1 MFHACDSLLQ
11 EMFRVLDGNL
21 LVDNILA
28 QHNGTYSSTNK
39 LKCTI
44 LAPRNFFSN
53 GAHFIRE
60 LAKQLA
66 KFKQVQVSV
75 LVPEGTCYNE
85 YEERKAKEIGVTIVK
100 AKKQPGFFDSIE
112 WLNYPPADLKT
123 DIVIGVGEQ
132 LGKVA
137 QNWKM
142 RYQCKSIQFGGGIDW
157 VLAYSETI
165 LDCLRLDSTDRRIKL
180 FRELSLSADIPVAVG
195 PKTAD
200 KLSASLRSKGK
211 QVFSFTPGIISE
223 LSGLTYTTKDG
234 TNFRV
239 LFVGGSNPDNFQE
252 DGLELAAKTM
262 AELNDKSYHLI
273 CVGAGKETQQQFA
286 NFFHQSGVPRRQF
299 EIRNL
304 PQTDEEWKDLFG
316 EVDLAIMPSGDEE
329 FGWDALLALSAGLP
343 VLVHEESGFG
353 KALKDVEFGQAAIV
367 DSDDPKEWASSI
379 KKIRKTDRKTRL
391 EQAVSLRSNYDKK
404 YSWAKQCG
412 ALIAMMCMMASGME
426 FYFIFYFAFKVLILN
441 ISN

>member
-1 MFHACDSLLQ
+1 MFYACDTLLQ
-11 EMFRVLDGNL
+11 NAFRKADGNL
-21 LVDNILA
+21 LVENILA

-39 LKCTI
+39 LRVTI
-44 LAPRNFFSN
+44 LASKFQFIDR
-53 GAHFIRE
+53 ACFIRG
-60 LAKQLA
+60 LAKELA

-75 LVPEGTCYNE
+75 LVPEDARYNE
-85 YEERKAKEIGVTIVK
+85 SEERKAKEIGVTIVK

-142 RYQCKSIQFGGGIDW
+142 QYRCKSIQFAGGIDFER
-157 VLAYSETI
+157 VYFDTANDYLG
-165 LDCLRLDSTDRRIKL
+165 LVTDEHIKL
-180 FRELSLSADIPVAVG
+180 FRGLSLSADISVAVG

-200 KLSASLRSKGK
+200 KLTASLRSKGK
-211 QVFSFTPGIISE
+211 QVLSFTPGIIRE
-223 LSGLTYTTKDG
+223 LSSLTHATKDG
-234 TNFRV
+234 ANFRV

-273 CVGAGKETQQQFA
+273 CVGAGKEAQQQFA
-286 NFFHQSGVPRRQF
+286 NFFHQSGVPKRQF

-304 PQTDEEWKDLFG
+304 PQTDEEWNDLFG

-412 ALIAMMCMMASGME
+412 ALVAMMCMMASGME

>member
-1 MFHACDSLLQ
+1 MFYACDSLLQ
-11 EMFRVLDGNL
+11 NAFRKVDGNL
-21 LVDNILA
+21 LVESILA

-39 LKCTI
+39 LRVTI
-44 LAPRNFFSN
+44 LAPVWRVLNGGFFISV
-53 GAHFIRE
+53 
-60 LAKQLA
+60 LAKELA
-66 KFKQVQVSV
+66 KFKEVQVSV
-75 LVPEGTCYNE
+75 LVPEHTFYNE
-85 YEERKAKEIGVTIVK
+85 NEERKAKEIGVTIVK
-100 AKKQPGFFDSIE
+100 AKEQLGFSYPIE
-112 WLNYPPADLKT
+112 WLNYPPTDLKT

-142 RYQCKSIQFGGGIDW
+142 RYQCKSIQFAGGIDFDR
-157 VLAYSETI
+157 VYFDTVKDYLE
-165 LDCLRLDSTDRRIKL
+165 LSTDGHIKR
-180 FRELSLSADIPVAVG
+180 FRGLSLSADIPVAVG

-200 KLSASLRSKGK
+200 KLTASLRSKGK
-211 QVFSFTPGIISE
+211 QVLNFTPGIIRE
-223 LSGLTYTTKDG
+223 LSSLTHATKDG

-286 NFFHQSGVPRRQF
+286 NFFHQSGVPKRQF
-299 EIRNL
+299 EIRNR
-304 PQTDEEWKDLFG
+304 PQTDEEWNDLFG

-329 FGWDALLALSAGLP
+329 FGWEALLALSAGLP

-412 ALIAMMCMMASGME
+412 ALVAMMCMMASGME
-426 FYFIFYFAFKVLILN
+426 VYFIFYFAFKVLILN

>member
-1 MFHACDSLLQ
+1 MFYACDSLLQ
-11 EMFRVLDGNL
+11 NAFRKVDGNL
-21 LVDNILA
+21 LVENILA

-39 LKCTI
+39 LRVTI
-44 LAPRNFFSN
+44 LAPKFQFTD
-53 GAHFIRE
+53 GAYFIRE

-75 LVPEGTCYNE
+75 LVPEDTYYSE

-142 RYQCKSIQFGGGIDW
+142 RYQCKSIQFAGGIDW
-157 VLAYSETI
+157 LVACSKALH
-165 LDCLRLDSTDRRIKL
+165 DCLRLDSTDRRIKR

-252 DGLELAAKTM
+252 DGLELAAKTV

-286 NFFHQSGVPRRQF
+286 NFFHQSGVPKRQF

-412 ALIAMMCMMASGME
+412 ALVAMMCMMASGME

>member
-1 MFHACDSLLQ
+1 MFYACDTLLQ
-11 EMFRVLDGNL
+11 NAFRKVDGNL
-21 LVDNILA
+21 LVENILA
-28 QHNGTYSSTNK
+28 QHSGTYSSTNK
-39 LKCTI
+39 LRVTI
-44 LAPRNFFSN
+44 LASKFLFID
-53 GAHFIRE
+53 GACFIRE
-60 LAKQLA
+60 LAKELA
-66 KFKQVQVSV
+66 KFKQVQVSL
-75 LVPEGTCYNE
+75 LVPEDTCYNE
-85 YEERKAKEIGVTIVK
+85 HEERKAKEIGVTIVK
-100 AKKQPGFFDSIE
+100 AKKQPGFCESIE

-123 DIVIGVGEQ
+123 DIVIGVGEE

-142 RYQCKSIQFGGGIDW
+142 RYQCKSIQFAGRNDW
-157 VLAYSETI
+157 ERVYADTVH
-165 LDCLRLDSTDRRIKL
+165 DRVRLLSDRRIKL
-180 FRELSLSADIPVAVG
+180 LKELSLSADIPVAVG

-200 KLSASLRSKGK
+200 KLTASLRSKGK
-211 QVFSFTPGIISE
+211 QVFSFTPGIISQF
-223 LSGLTYTTKDG
+223 SSLTHATKDG

-286 NFFHQSGVPRRQF
+286 NFFHQSGVPKRQF
-299 EIRNL
+299 EMRNL

-412 ALIAMMCMMASGME
+412 ALVAMMCMMASGME
-426 FYFIFYFAFKVLILN
+426 FYFTFLFCF
-441 ISN
+441 